1 MNGLW
6 TIYRRELQAF
16 FVTPLAW
23 LLLCIAL
30 PFNGFV
36 FTLILNDYRGDLT
49 PSILFV
55 MGNAWSF
62 WAFLVFLPPI
72 LTMRSISE
80 ESKSGIL
87 EFLLTAPVTDAAVVI
102 GKLLA
107 ATTVLALFWSSG
119 LMYGM
124 LAWIMGTRP
133 DWAAVLVSYFGAIL
147 ASALFLSIGLVAS
160 AVSSTPLIAALLALI
175 FNGMLMLLP
184 FLDVLLPWSQLRWL
198 DGLVSHID
206 VVKNFQGS
214 FTLGVLDSYHVGFF
228 LVWTAFFTFLAI
240 RLLESRRWR

>member
-30 PFNGFV
+30 PFNGLVFV
-36 FTLILNDYRGDLT
+36 LILNDYQGDLT
-49 PSILFV
+49 PSLLFV

-87 EFLLTAPVTDAAVVI
+87 EFLLTSPVTDTAVVV

-119 LMYGM
+119 LMYGVLSWM
-124 LAWIMGTRP
+124 FGTRP
-133 DWAAVLVSYFGAIL
+133 DWAAVLVSYFGAVL

-160 AVSSTPLIAALLALI
+160 ALSSTPLIAALLALI
-175 FNGMLMLLP
+175 FNGVLMLVP
-184 FLDVLLPWSQLRWL
+184 YVDVLLPWSQLRWL
-198 DGLVSHID
+198 NSILSHVD
-206 VVKNFQGS
+206 VVRIFQGS
-214 FTLGVLDSYHVGFF
+214 FTLGVLDSFHVGFF
-228 LVWTAFFTFLAI
+228 VIWTAFFSFFAI